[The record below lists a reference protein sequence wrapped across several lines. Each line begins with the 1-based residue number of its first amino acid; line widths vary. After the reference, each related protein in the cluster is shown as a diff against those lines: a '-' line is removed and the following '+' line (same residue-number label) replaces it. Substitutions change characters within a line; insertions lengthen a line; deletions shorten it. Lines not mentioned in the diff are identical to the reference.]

1 VVTLG
6 QRGAVAVSGDAVFEQ
21 PTFPV
26 STVDTVGAGDAFVAG
41 FVVSPWWAAGVAEAL
56 RWGCAAGAF
65 ATTRP
70 GAQPSMPMLADVQ
83 ALLAG

>member
-1 VVTLG
+1 
-6 QRGAVAVSGDAVFEQ
+6 
-21 PTFPV
+21 
-26 STVDTVGAGDAFVAG
+26 
-41 FVVSPWWAAGVAEAL
+41 VAEAL